1 MSQHNARTEKYLV
14 VIDDDEEGRR
24 RARRYPLNL
33 PLALVTAV
41 RADGSLDLS
50 SPRISDRALSDMRHD
65 LEHEL
70 RRRAG
75 TLHELGGWT
84 PGAPSRQKAR
94 LSERNDKAT
103 TERDAG

>member
-1 MSQHNARTEKYLV
+1 MSQHNTRTEKHIV
-14 VIDDDEEGRR
+14 VLDRDEHGKR

-33 PLALVTAV
+33 PLALATAV

-50 SPRISDRALSDMRHD
+50 SPRISDRAISDMRHD

-103 TERDAG
+103 IERDVG